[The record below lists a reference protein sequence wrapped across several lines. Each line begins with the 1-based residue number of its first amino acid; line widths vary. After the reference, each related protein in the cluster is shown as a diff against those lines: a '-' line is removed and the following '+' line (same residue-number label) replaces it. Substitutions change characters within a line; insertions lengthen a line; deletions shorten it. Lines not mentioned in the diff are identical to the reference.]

1 MFKMLAFW
9 NIAEGS
15 VGSPERSLTRGSVAR
30 DLAFGELTLRVR
42 ARIWMGVVAW
52 ERRAWTTDEPWVPVA
67 PTMRKVLVA
76 IISDEA

>member
-1 MFKMLAFW
+1 
-9 NIAEGS
+9 
-15 VGSPERSLTRGSVAR
+15 
-30 DLAFGELTLRVR
+30 
-42 ARIWMGVVAW
+42 MGVVAR